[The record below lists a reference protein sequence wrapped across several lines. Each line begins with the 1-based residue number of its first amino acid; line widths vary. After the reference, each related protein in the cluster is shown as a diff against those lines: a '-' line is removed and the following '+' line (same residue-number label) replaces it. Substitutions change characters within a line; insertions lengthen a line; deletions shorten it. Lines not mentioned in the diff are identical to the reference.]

1 MTVSQ
6 KTIGVTIAVVL
17 AVVVVVVVGV
27 VIAQV
32 APNRRGSWGHG
43 FGMMHGR

>member
-1 MTVSQ
+1 MTVSK

-17 AVVVVVVVGV
+17 AVVVVGV